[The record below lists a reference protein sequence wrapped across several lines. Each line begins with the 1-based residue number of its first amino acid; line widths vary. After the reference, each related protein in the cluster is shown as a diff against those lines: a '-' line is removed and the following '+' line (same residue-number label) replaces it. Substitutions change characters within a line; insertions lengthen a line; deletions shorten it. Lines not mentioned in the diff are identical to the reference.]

1 MYKVSNGQSPLLISD
16 ISKHKNSHPYNLR
29 HDSQFSRP
37 LIKTLIHGTE
47 SIYYLRSVICNIF
60 PVTYKELPSL
70 EAFKNRIK
78 KWKPENCPCRLC
90 KTYVS

>member
-1 MYKVSNGQSPLLISD
+1 MYKVSNGLCPLLISD

-37 LIKTLIHGTE
+37 LVKTLFYGTE
-47 SIYYLRSVICNIF
+47 SIYYLRSVICDIF

-70 EAFKNRIK
+70 EIFKNRIK

>member
-1 MYKVSNGQSPLLISD
+1 MYKVSNGLSPLLISD

-37 LIKTLIHGTE
+37 LVKTLINGTE

>member
-1 MYKVSNGQSPLLISD
+1 MYKVSNGLSPLLISD

-37 LIKTLIHGTE
+37 LVKTLIHWTE

>member
-1 MYKVSNGQSPLLISD
+1 MYKVSYGLSPLLISD

-37 LIKTLIHGTE
+37 LVKTLFYGTE
-47 SIYYLRSVICNIF
+47 SIYYLRSVICDIF

-70 EAFKNRIK
+70 EIFKNRIK